1 MLSHS
6 CECSCA
12 HLSLQL
18 VGKETILAPLIEA
31 QASLRWRQM
40 EDWRGAVGKTGGKGG
55 LGRGKLLGPRGHC
68 SGWPSKR
75 LR

>member
-6 CECSCA
+6 CECSYA

-18 VGKETILAPLIEA
+18 VGKVTKLAPWIEV
-31 QASLRWRQM
+31 QASLRWRRM
-40 EDWRGAVGKTGGKGG
+40 EGWRGAGGKTGGKGG

-68 SGWPSKR
+68 SGWPSEH